1 MATMFDNTEK
11 KGDKRDEYDA
21 SNKKVIDNKTID
33 MSIKKKKY
41 GPFFVELAKLGD
53 DDMCF

>member
-1 MATMFDNTEK
+1 MFDNTEK